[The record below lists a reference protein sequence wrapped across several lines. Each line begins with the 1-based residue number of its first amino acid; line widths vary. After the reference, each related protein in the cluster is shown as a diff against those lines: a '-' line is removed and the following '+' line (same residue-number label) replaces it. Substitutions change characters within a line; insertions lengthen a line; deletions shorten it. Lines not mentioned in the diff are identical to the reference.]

1 MMRMQP
7 TTPFG
12 RRSLSLAMVASQ
24 AATEN
29 FATRPGA
36 SETVVHKW
44 RLFRAL
50 TEAKEPLKVTDRAL
64 SVLHALLSFHQE
76 TALTLGR
83 GESKT
88 GENDPA
94 PALVVFPSNKE
105 LSIRAH
111 GMAPA
116 TLRRHLACLV
126 DAGLIIRRDSPNGKR
141 FARRGQSGGIEDAF
155 GFDLTPLVAR
165 AAEIENLAEEVRAE
179 NRALALLR
187 EKITLT
193 RRDIVKMIEIGMEE
207 GVPTGATLGSAG
219 RSPSAILGST
229 AIEAAGWQAFHSRYA
244 TLSGRYA
251 RNLLRVDLETLAS
264 ELAALASEI
273 RKLLEAHVKTKNM
286 TGNESQIER
295 HIQNQTTN
303 ISDSEPSL
311 QKGSAN
317 SSEPNELA
325 AGSPSTP
332 APEILGAGKGKA
344 KPNDTPGLART
355 YPLGMVLE
363 ACPDILDFA
372 PGGISSW
379 RDLATTAT
387 VARSALGVSPD
398 AWAQALDVL
407 GEHDAAIVVA
417 AILQRGEEIKSAGG
431 YLRVLTAKARVGA
444 FSLGPVLMALLRG
457 KAARAARERKKA
469 G

>member
-1 MMRMQP
+1 MQTQP

-12 RRSLSLAMVASQ
+12 RRPLSLAMVASQ

-29 FATRPGA
+29 FAARPGA

-50 TEAKEPLKVTDRAL
+50 TEAKEPIGVTDRAL

-76 TALTLGR
+76 TALTLPA
-83 GESKT
+83 GEKA
-88 GENDPA
+88 GEADSSGPGI
-94 PALVVFPSNKE
+94 VVFPSNKE

-141 FARRGQSGGIEDAF
+141 FARRGQGGAIEDAF

-165 AAEIENLAEEVRAE
+165 AEEIENLAEEVRAE
-179 NRALALLR
+179 NRAMALLR
-187 EKITLT
+187 ERITLT
-193 RRDIVKMIEIGMEE
+193 RRDIAKMIATGLEE
-207 GVPTGATLGSAG
+207 GLPGDWEG
-219 RSPSAILGST
+219 
-229 AIEAAGWQAFHSRYA
+229 FHLRYA

-251 RNLLRVDLETLAS
+251 RNLLHSDLEALAS
-264 ELAALASEI
+264 ELTALAVEI
-273 RKLLEAHVKTKNM
+273 RKLLEDHIKPQNM
-286 TGNESQIER
+286 SGNESQSER

-303 ISDSEPSL
+303 IFALEPSL
-311 QKGSAN
+311 REGRAEPFDLDEQQSGVPSA
-317 SSEPNELA
+317 PEL
-325 AGSPSTP
+325 
-332 APEILGAGKGKA
+332 EILGAGPP
-344 KPNDTPGLART
+344 KPEQKPGTLRT

-363 ACPDILDFA
+363 ACPDIVDFA
-372 PGGISSW
+372 SGGISSW
-379 RDLATTAT
+379 RDLATTAA
-387 VARSALGVSPD
+387 VVRKAIGVSPD
-398 AWAQALDVL
+398 AWAQALAVL
-407 GEHDAAIVVA
+407 GEHDTSIVIA
-417 AILQRGEEIKSAGG
+417 AILQRGDEIKSAGG
-431 YLRVLTAKARVGA
+431 YLRVLTAKARAGE

-457 KAARAARERKKA
+457 KAAKAARERKRV

>member
-1 MMRMQP
+1 MQTQP

-12 RRSLSLAMVASQ
+12 RRPLSLAMVASQ
-24 AATEN
+24 AATES
-29 FATRPGA
+29 FTARPGA

-50 TEAKEPLKVTDRAL
+50 TEAKEPLGVADRAL

-76 TALTLGR
+76 TALTLPAGDSEA
-83 GESKT
+83 GEDGST
-88 GENDPA
+88 GPGI
-94 PALVVFPSNKE
+94 VVFPSNKE

-141 FARRGQSGGIEDAF
+141 FARRGQGGAIEDAF

-165 AAEIENLAEEVRAE
+165 AEEIENLAEEVRAE
-179 NRALALLR
+179 NRAMALLR

-193 RRDIVKMIEIGMEE
+193 RRDIAKMIATGIEE
-207 GVPTGATLGSAG
+207 GVPGDWEG
-219 RSPSAILGST
+219 
-229 AIEAAGWQAFHSRYA
+229 FHLRYA

-251 RNLLRVDLETLAS
+251 RNLLRADLEALAS
-264 ELAALASEI
+264 ELTALAAEI
-273 RKLLEAHVKTKNM
+273 RKLLENHVKSQNM
-286 TGNESQIER
+286 SGNESQSER
-295 HIQNQTTN
+295 HIQNQITN
-303 ISDSEPSL
+303 IFELEPSL
-311 QKGSAN
+311 REGRA
-317 SSEPNELA
+317 EPSGLDDQESGA
-325 AGSPSTP
+325 PT
-332 APEILGAGKGKA
+332 APEAEISGAGA
-344 KPNDTPGLART
+344 PKPEQKPATLRT

-372 PGGISSW
+372 SGGISSW
-379 RDLATTAT
+379 RDLATTAA
-387 VARSALGVSPD
+387 VVRKAIGVSPD
-398 AWAQALDVL
+398 AWAQALEVL
-407 GEHDAAIVVA
+407 GEHDTSIVIA

-431 YLRVLTAKARVGA
+431 YLRVLTAKARAGE

-457 KAARAARERKKA
+457 KAAKAARERKRA

>member
-1 MMRMQP
+1 MQTQP

-12 RRSLSLAMVASQ
+12 RRPLSLAMVASQ

-29 FATRPGA
+29 FAARPGA

-44 RLFRAL
+44 RLYRAL
-50 TEAKEPLKVTDRAL
+50 TEAKEPLGITDRAL

-76 TALTLGR
+76 TALTLPA
-83 GESKT
+83 GEKA
-88 GENDPA
+88 GEADSSGPGI
-94 PALVVFPSNKE
+94 VVFPSNKE

-141 FARRGQSGGIEDAF
+141 FARRGQGGAIEDAF
-155 GFDLTPLVAR
+155 GFDLAPLVAR
-165 AAEIENLAEEVRAE
+165 AEEIENLAEEVRAE
-179 NRALALLR
+179 NRAMALLR

-193 RRDIVKMIEIGMEE
+193 RRDIAKMIATGIEE
-207 GVPTGATLGSAG
+207 GVPGDWEG
-219 RSPSAILGST
+219 
-229 AIEAAGWQAFHSRYA
+229 FHLRYA

-251 RNLLRVDLETLAS
+251 RNLLRSDLEALAG
-264 ELAALASEI
+264 ELTALAAEI
-273 RKLLEAHVKTKNM
+273 RKLLENHVKLQNM
-286 TGNESQIER
+286 SGNESQSER

-303 ISDSEPSL
+303 IFELEPSL
-311 QKGSAN
+311 REGGGEPSDLDDRKPGVPSAP
-317 SSEPNELA
+317 ELEILA
-325 AGSPSTP
+325 AETP
-332 APEILGAGKGKA
+332 KA
-344 KPNDTPGLART
+344 EQKPATPRI

-372 PGGISSW
+372 SGGISSW
-379 RDLATTAT
+379 RDLATTAA
-387 VARSALGVSPD
+387 VVRKAIGVSPD
-398 AWAQALDVL
+398 AWAQALEVL
-407 GEHDAAIVVA
+407 GEHETSIVIA

-431 YLRVLTAKARVGA
+431 YLRVLTAKARAGE

-457 KAARAARERKKA
+457 KAAKAARERKRA

>member
-1 MMRMQP
+1 MQTRP

-12 RRSLSLAMVASQ
+12 RRPLSLAMVASQ
-24 AATEN
+24 AATDN
-29 FATRPGA
+29 FAARPGA

-50 TEAKEPLKVTDRAL
+50 TEAKEPLGVTDRAL

-76 TALTLGR
+76 TALTLPAGGAMR
-83 GESKT
+83 GEADSA
-88 GENDPA
+88 GPGI
-94 PALVVFPSNKE
+94 VVFPSNKE

-141 FARRGQSGGIEDAF
+141 FARRGQGGAIEDAF
-155 GFDLTPLVAR
+155 GFDLMPLVAR
-165 AAEIENLAEEVRAE
+165 GAEIENLAEEVRAE
-179 NRALALLR
+179 NRATALLR

-193 RRDIVKMIEIGMEE
+193 RRDIAKMI
-207 GVPTGATLGSAG
+207 
-219 RSPSAILGST
+219 
-229 AIEAAGWQAFHSRYA
+229 AAGIEESVSGDWEGFHLRYA

-251 RNLLRVDLETLAS
+251 RNLLRSDLEALAD
-264 ELAALASEI
+264 ELALLAAEI
-273 RKLLEAHVKTKNM
+273 RKLLETYVKAQNM
-286 TGNESQIER
+286 SANESQSER

-303 ISDSEPSL
+303 ISDFEPSL
-311 QKGSAN
+311 PKGRAEPSGLNYQEVGAPSA
-317 SSEPNELA
+317 SE
-325 AGSPSTP
+325 
-332 APEILGAGKGKA
+332 PEILGTGGRRPEQ
-344 KPNDTPGLART
+344 KPGSART

-372 PGGISSW
+372 SGGISSW
-379 RDLATTAT
+379 RDLAATAA
-387 VARSALGVSPD
+387 VVRKAIGVSPD

-407 GEHDAAIVVA
+407 GEHDTSIVIA
-417 AILQRGEEIKSAGG
+417 AILQRGDEIKSAGG
-431 YLRVLTAKARVGA
+431 YLRVLTAKASTGE

-457 KAARAARERKKA
+457 KAAKAARERKRV

>member
-1 MMRMQP
+1 MQTQP

-12 RRSLSLAMVASQ
+12 RRPLSLAMVASQ
-24 AATEN
+24 AAAEN
-29 FATRPGA
+29 FAARPGA

-44 RLFRAL
+44 RLYRAL
-50 TEAKEPLKVTDRAL
+50 TEAKEPLGVTDRAL

-76 TALTLGR
+76 TALTLPA
-83 GESKT
+83 GEKA
-88 GENDPA
+88 GEADSSGPGI
-94 PALVVFPSNKE
+94 VVFPSNKE

-141 FARRGQSGGIEDAF
+141 FARRGQGGAIEDAF
-155 GFDLTPLVAR
+155 GFDLMPLVAR
-165 AAEIENLAEEVRAE
+165 AEEIENLAEEVRAE
-179 NRALALLR
+179 NRAMVVLR

-193 RRDIVKMIEIGMEE
+193 RRDIAKMIATGLEE
-207 GVPTGATLGSAG
+207 GVPGDWEG
-219 RSPSAILGST
+219 
-229 AIEAAGWQAFHSRYA
+229 FHLRYA

-251 RNLLRVDLETLAS
+251 RNLLRSDLEVLAS
-264 ELAALASEI
+264 ELSALAAEI
-273 RKLLEAHVKTKNM
+273 RKLLENHIKPQNM
-286 TGNESQIER
+286 SGNESQSER

-303 ISDSEPSL
+303 IFELEPSL
-311 QKGSAN
+311 QEGRG
-317 SSEPNELA
+317 EPSDLDDQQPR
-325 AGSPSTP
+325 SPS
-332 APEILGAGKGKA
+332 APELEILGAGA
-344 KPNDTPGLART
+344 PKPEQKPGTSRT

-363 ACPDILDFA
+363 ACPDIQDFA
-372 PGGISSW
+372 SGGISSW
-379 RDLATTAT
+379 RDLATTAA
-387 VARSALGVSPD
+387 VVRKAIGVSPD

-407 GEHDAAIVVA
+407 GEHDTSIVIA

-431 YLRVLTAKARVGA
+431 YLRVLTAKASAGE

-457 KAARAARERKKA
+457 KVAKAARERKRA